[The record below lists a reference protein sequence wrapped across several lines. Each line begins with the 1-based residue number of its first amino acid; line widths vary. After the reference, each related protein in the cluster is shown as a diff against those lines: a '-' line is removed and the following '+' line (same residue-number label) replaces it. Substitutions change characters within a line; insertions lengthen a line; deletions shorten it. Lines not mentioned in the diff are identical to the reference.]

1 MTMHRHGL
9 FYMLVY
15 FVFAFCWVPADD
27 TSRVVLSVPDTSG
40 SDYINA
46 SYIDVRMYSM
56 CIYNN

>member
-1 MTMHRHGL
+1 MAL

-46 SYIDVRMYSM
+46 SYIDVR
-56 CIYNN
+56 IHVVTTI